1 MSPTV
6 LLLAYV
12 CAAPAEPSRVL
23 ACAAQSYAAES
34 CEVALAMAEAS
45 LAEGR
50 LVFPATCM
58 VVAEPRPPARTGP
71 RR

>member
-1 MSPTV
+1 MSPVV

-23 ACAAQSYAAES
+23 ACAARQYQAES
-34 CEVALAMAEAS
+34 CETALAMAEAA
-45 LAEGR
+45 LGEGR
-50 LVFPATCM
+50 WLFPATCM
-58 VVAEPRPPARTGP
+58 VVAEARPPQRTGP

>member
-1 MSPTV
+1 MTPAV

-23 ACAAQSYAAES
+23 ACAARSYEAES
-34 CEVALAMAEAS
+34 CETALAMAEAA

-50 LVFPATCM
+50 WLFPATCM
-58 VVAEPRPPARTGP
+58 AVADPRAPARPGV